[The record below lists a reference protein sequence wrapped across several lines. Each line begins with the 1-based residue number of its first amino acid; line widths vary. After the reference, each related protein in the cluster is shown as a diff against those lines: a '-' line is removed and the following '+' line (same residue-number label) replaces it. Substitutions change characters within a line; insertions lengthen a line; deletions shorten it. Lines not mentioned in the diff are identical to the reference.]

1 VARFRQDAKVALL
14 QRSPLFQGLSK
25 KQLLQVARLTD
36 DLEVPAGTV
45 LCEEGTIGREF
56 FVIIEGQAS
65 VVKRG
70 EPVATL
76 GAGEF
81 FGEIALLEHVKRTAT
96 VTASTPLRFFVVSS
110 RAFTSLL
117 DTDPAVERK
126 VLHGLA
132 RHLLGLTGDPTVG

>member
-1 VARFRQDAKVALL
+1 VARFRQDAKVEHL

-25 KQLLQVARLTD
+25 KQLQQVARLTD
-36 DLEVPAGTV
+36 DLDMPAGTV
-45 LCEEGTIGREF
+45 LCKEGTIGKEF
-56 FVIIEGQAS
+56 FVIIEGEATVTRAGKKIAS
-65 VVKRG
+65 
-70 EPVATL
+70 L
-76 GAGEF
+76 SDGEF
-81 FGEIALLEHVKRTAT
+81 FGEIALLEHVRRTAT
-96 VTASTPLRFFVVSS
+96 VTAATPIRFFVVSS